1 MVPRTKSIRGFKK
14 YKVDYKIMSLIKS
27 HSSRTNCNVT
37 SGFQCT
43 FPFNEVFLITLT
55 PHCRSLSE
63 DALAGLES
71 SLEHLDLSGN
81 GLESIPEAVLALP
94 RLSSL
99 DLAGNA
105 ITTLPDGSAFNHLN
119 ALLSLDLS
127 DNLLGE
133 SNSLPPNRRSHLSL
147 LSFNLEPL
155 TDTLQELN
163 LRGNGFR
170 GLPKQLED
178 RKFARLRR
186 LDLSNNPLGGE

>member
-1 MVPRTKSIRGFKK
+1 MRKLAVRVGLGTPR
-14 YKVDYKIMSLIKS
+14 
-27 HSSRTNCNVT
+27 
-37 SGFQCT
+37 
-43 FPFNEVFLITLT
+43 
-55 PHCRSLSE
+55 
-63 DALAGLES
+63 
-71 SLEHLDLSGN
+71 
-81 GLESIPEAVLALP
+81 
-94 RLSSL
+94 
-99 DLAGNA
+99 
-105 ITTLPDGSAFNHLN
+105 TLPDGSAFNHLN

-186 LDLSNNPLGGE
+186 LDLSNNPLGVLPPKAFSGMSELESLNLEHTDLRTVALEQPPEDNREAIQ